1 MDAGVEQVLP
11 QKPNWFRARV
21 LPYLVVTKPASVWLL
36 VFTAVGGMVV
46 AGGAAKPLDWWVLAL
61 SAITAGCAGANT
73 LTCYIDR
80 DMDSVMER
88 TRRRPLPGGQIKP
101 PERALV
107 WGLFLAGLSLV
118 LAWLLNPLACLW
130 MALGLFD
137 NVVIY
142 SLWAKRRTCINIIL
156 GSVSGGMPT
165 LFGWSAVR
173 GDVTWLPVLMG
184 LLVVLWTPN
193 HIWSLAIRYRDDYAR
208 AGVPMLPVVHNVR
221 RSVAIIAAAQV
232 LTFLTSLALYAVGG
246 FGPLYLCIAI
256 ASGTVVVLG
265 QLYLLVRPTPA
276 NAWLMFKVSSPHLFL
291 LFLSM
296 ILDALRRGTG

>member
-1 MDAGVEQVLP
+1 MELAREGALP
-11 QKPNWFRARV
+11 RRADWFHTHV
-21 LPYLVVTKPASVWLL
+21 VPYILVTKPNSVWLL

-46 AGGAAKPLDWWVLAL
+46 GGGVGKPLGWWALAL
-61 SAITAGCAGANT
+61 TAITAGCAGANT

-80 DMDSVMER
+80 DMDAIMER
-88 TRRRPLPGGQIKP
+88 TRRRPLPGGRIQP

-107 WGLFLAGLSLV
+107 WGLFLAGLALV
-118 LAWLLNPLACLW
+118 LSWLLNPLAFLW
-130 MALGLFD
+130 MFLGLFD

-165 LFGWSAVR
+165 LFGWSAAR
-173 GDVTWLPVLMG
+173 GDIAWLPVLMG
-184 LLVVLWTPN
+184 FLVVLWTPN

-221 RSVAIIAAAQV
+221 RAVAIITAAQV
-232 LTFLTSLALYAVGG
+232 LTFATSLALYWVGG
-246 FGPLYLCIAI
+246 FGLGYLWVACI
-256 ASGTVVVLG
+256 SGAVVVLG
-265 QLYLLVRPTPA
+265 QFYLLLRPTPQ

-291 LFLSM
+291 LFLGM
-296 ILDALRRGTG
+296 ILDTLLRGPA